1 VYLETHCI
9 IGSKTGFYHLRTL
22 QVTQLFTYLPTRK
35 LFSSCI
41 RRYLVSRA
49 ATEWCQRYLPCYL
62 RSVSNSVCF
71 SSIYR
76 SLGRTRAISM
86 ALSRTSTVAKT
97 NIGQYRTT
105 DVAENLGKS
114 LSGAQRISPRKDFE
128 LILTLKVET
137 RLAAGGPFGR
147 ECSAFLITAE
157 LWWPEV
163 ARSGNFAFFKM
174 TPLKLSLLRGSRLKY
189 ARTSPPNVA
198 YRKLFQISSKSV
210 HFRRSYCRMRE
221 VRFSAP

>member
-1 VYLETHCI
+1 
-9 IGSKTGFYHLRTL
+9 
-22 QVTQLFTYLPTRK
+22 
-35 LFSSCI
+35 
-41 RRYLVSRA
+41 
-49 ATEWCQRYLPCYL
+49 
-62 RSVSNSVCF
+62 
-71 SSIYR
+71 
-76 SLGRTRAISM
+76 M

-157 LWWPEV
+157 L
-163 ARSGNFAFFKM
+163 
-174 TPLKLSLLRGSRLKY
+174 
-189 ARTSPPNVA
+189 
-198 YRKLFQISSKSV
+198 
-210 HFRRSYCRMRE
+210 
-221 VRFSAP
+221 